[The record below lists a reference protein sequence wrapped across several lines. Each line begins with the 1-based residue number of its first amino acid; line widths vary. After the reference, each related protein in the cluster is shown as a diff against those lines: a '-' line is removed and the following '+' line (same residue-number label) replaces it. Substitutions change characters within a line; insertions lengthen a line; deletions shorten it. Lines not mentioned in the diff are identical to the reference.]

1 MLNFAPDLSKLLVI
15 ITIDI
20 ARLIVKFLARF
31 WLIVKFRAGFRV
43 RVSQGFLGFLGVR
56 PKFGCV
62 RKVTWGTYTVL
73 LVVEK
78 CMLVNPRKSAYT
90 CRGGRKKG

>member
-1 MLNFAPDLSKLLVI
+1 MLNFAPDSLKLLVI

-43 RVSQGFLGFLGVR
+43 RVS
-56 PKFGCV
+56 
-62 RKVTWGTYTVL
+62 
-73 LVVEK
+73 
-78 CMLVNPRKSAYT
+78 
-90 CRGGRKKG
+90 

>member
-20 ARLIVKFLARF
+20 ARLIVKFLPTF

-43 RVSQGFLGFLGVR
+43 RVS
-56 PKFGCV
+56 
-62 RKVTWGTYTVL
+62 
-73 LVVEK
+73 
-78 CMLVNPRKSAYT
+78 
-90 CRGGRKKG
+90 